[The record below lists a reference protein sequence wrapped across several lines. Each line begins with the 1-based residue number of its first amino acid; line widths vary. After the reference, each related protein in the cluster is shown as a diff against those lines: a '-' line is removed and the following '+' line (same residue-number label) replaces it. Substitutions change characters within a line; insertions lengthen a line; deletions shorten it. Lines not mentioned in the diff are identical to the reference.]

1 LPTQVDALLSLAV
14 VSGDN
19 SEVVRAKRLLVG
31 ILWVSMAV
39 TTLSSFLLA
48 VVFGAPIA
56 GAVVFSA
63 FFVAGFSLLVVWRR
77 PSTFP
82 NIVHLIVGNA
92 ILISTLLV
100 VLAGGFLE
108 SGANGIWG
116 IVAVLG
122 ALVVLGDRRA
132 TVWLWVFV
140 ASQVF
145 AVAWARQVEPAFEV
159 ANAEYVALFNLMAV
173 TVFVYFVM
181 LYYVR
186 QRAVLLEES
195 DRLLRNILPERI
207 ARRLKR
213 SDRTIA
219 ESFDAVS
226 VLFADIVDFTPMSAR
241 LSAPQLVRLLD
252 EVFTSIDQLVDERG
266 LEKIKTIGDA
276 YMVAAG
282 VPQPR
287 PDHAVVLCDL
297 AIEIRDLTKSRVF
310 DGHQIRFRIGV
321 NSGPLVAG
329 VIGTRKFSY
338 DLWGDVVNTASR
350 MESSGVPGEVQ
361 VTNSTRRLVEHAF
374 VCESRGR
381 IAVKGKGSMETW
393 TLTGRR

>member
-1 LPTQVDALLSLAV
+1 MPTQVDALLSLAV